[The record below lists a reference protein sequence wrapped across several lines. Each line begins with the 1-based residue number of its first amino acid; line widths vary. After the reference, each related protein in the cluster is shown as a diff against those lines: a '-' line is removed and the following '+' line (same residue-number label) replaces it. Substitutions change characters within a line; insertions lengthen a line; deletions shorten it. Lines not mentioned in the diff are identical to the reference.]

1 MILVAGA
8 TGMLGSEICRRL
20 RARGERVRGLARTTS
35 SAEKVADLE
44 KDGVEIVRGD
54 LKDRGSLDAACAGAE
69 VVIST
74 VSIITTAQA
83 GDSFDATD
91 SAGTMALI
99 DAAKQA
105 AVRQFIFVSFD
116 TAPVPEAPIVTAKRN
131 VEEHLKRSGLDYT
144 ILHPGYFMEIWLG
157 PHTFADPV
165 AGTARLYGAGTTPLG
180 YVAVNDVAE
189 VAVRSVRNPD
199 ARNATFAFAGDH
211 VSQRDA
217 IGIFEDAF
225 GKPFA
230 VTEIPEGALE
240 AQWNTA
246 KDPFTKTFSA
256 LMLSV
261 ARGGLPTKEC
271 PASVLPDRW
280 ESARENIAARARQS

>member
-35 SAEKVADLE
+35 SAAKVAELE
-44 KDGVEIVRGD
+44 KLGVEIVRGD

-105 AVRQFIFVSFD
+105 AARQFIFVSFD

-157 PHTFADPV
+157 PHTFADPA
-165 AGTARLYGAGTTPLG
+165 AGTARLYGTGTTPLG
-180 YVAVNDVAE
+180 YVAVDDVAE

-199 ARNATFAFAGDH
+199 ARNAIFAFAGDH
-211 VSQRDA
+211 ISQRDA
-217 IGIFEDAF
+217 IRLFEDAF
-225 GKPFA
+225 GKPFS

-246 KDPFTKTFSA
+246 QDPFTKTFSA

-261 ARGGLPTKEC
+261 ARGGLPTKDC
-271 PASVLPDRW
+271 PASVRPERW
-280 ESARENIAARARQS
+280 QSARENIVARARPS